1 MVVTISGLSLRD
13 RGGNTCRRSARRGA
27 RDAGSCPFSGS
38 ISGTGIDDAKRAR
51 SSEVSATCG
60 VGCAGFRRSSHLA
73 SEAVASKRLGGAT
86 TAKVGVGGCTN
97 AVAVRAPG
105 ALYALVAGAMHMLS
119 FLCFLGAW
127 SSGRV
132 VSGCCEGT
140 EWHSRGSFAW
150 PNANKRTDFASWRS
164 FTGSQTRR
172 PITNRQGT
180 FIEPN
185 LRIER
190 RGRPAS
196 RDELNGFYWRFL
208 ESWTT
213 VWFFAFNSSFSVCLG
228 FVVTPRSVTLAFHL
242 SPPKPSSTRI
252 PLLKVFFCCPPAPKT
267 FFTASRPRTARHPTR
282 CPRLKPRWRRTR
294 R

>member
-1 MVVTISGLSLRD
+1 MEPRSALPVHLNDRKGRRGAEYGQRRLVVTISGLSLRD

-38 ISGTGIDDAKRAR
+38 IAGTGIDDAKRAR

-140 EWHSRGSFAW
+140 ECRSRGSFAW

-180 FIEPN
+180 FRAESSDVADQRAGINEMDSIGVFLSHGPPF
-185 LRIER
+185 
-190 RGRPAS
+190 GFS
-196 RDELNGFYWRFL
+196 RLTPHSRF
-208 ESWTT
+208 
-213 VWFFAFNSSFSVCLG
+213 VWVLLLHRDQS
-228 FVVTPRSVTLAFHL
+228 RLAFTSLRLNH
-242 SPPKPSSTRI
+242 PSTRI
-252 PLLKVFFCCPPAPKT
+252 PLLKVFFGVLQPQNV
-267 FFTASRPRTARHPTR
+267 FHG
-282 CPRLKPRWRRTR
+282 
-294 R
+294 

>member
-180 FIEPN
+180 FRAESSDVADQRAGINEMDS
-185 LRIER
+185 I
-190 RGRPAS
+190 GV
-196 RDELNGFYWRFL
+196 FL
-208 ESWTT
+208 SHGPPFG
-213 VWFFAFNSSFSVCLG
+213 FFAFNSSFSVCLG
-228 FVVTPRSVTLAFHL
+228 FVVTPRSVTTRIHL
-242 SPPKPSSTRI
+242 SPPKPSLNSH
-252 PLLKVFFCCPPAPKT
+252 PSAKSFFWCPPSKNVFQGSVVLA
-267 FFTASRPRTARHPTR
+267 RPATPHGARD
-282 CPRLKPRWRRTR
+282 
-294 R
+294 